1 MAQDKLVKIYCVN
14 TRQYVDVPIGSTLT
28 DIFNII
34 HPTDITLPT
43 NGKVNNVVVD
53 MEYAIYNNQDI
64 EFQDITS
71 DSGLWTYARSLF
83 FVLSKAL
90 KDILPNCP
98 IRSECVIGFGIFCRT
113 NSDITDD
120 LFKKIDAR
128 MKEIIGSD
136 LPFVKVTTHTQD
148 AIELFKQHNHMSRVN
163 LLKDRKKIY
172 TSYYML
178 DGEPDYYYGPLL
190 RSTGQLRNYAFER
203 YHDGLLLRIPN
214 PRKPDELVPFVKQD
228 KMLEVI
234 NEQKQWQEIIGISTV
249 GELNVHS
256 QLKRNIADVINLS
269 EALQEKKIA
278 KIAETIKNQK
288 DIRLILIAGPSS
300 SGKTTFSKRLRVQL
314 ITEGI
319 IPYSI
324 SMDDYFLDRA
334 HTPLDEKGD
343 YDFESIYALD
353 IQRLQ
358 DDINALLAGKEVEL
372 PKFDFTTGSRV
383 QSEKRLKLGDNSILI
398 MEGIH
403 GLNPELTRAIPK
415 KNKYKI
421 FVSALTTILLD
432 YHNFIPSTDNRLL
445 RRIVRDYKYR
455 NCSAEETIRRWP
467 SVLRGEIKWI
477 IPYQEEADV
486 MFNSALLFEL
496 AGLRTQALP
505 LLEAVPENVPE
516 YSEAYRLRKF
526 LNYILPIK
534 IDGLPPT
541 SLLREFMGGSTFTY

>member
-1 MAQDKLVKIYCVN
+1 
-14 TRQYVDVPIGSTLT
+14 
-28 DIFNII
+28 
-34 HPTDITLPT
+34 
-43 NGKVNNVVVD
+43 
-53 MEYAIYNNQDI
+53 
-64 EFQDITS
+64 
-71 DSGLWTYARSLF
+71 
-83 FVLSKAL
+83 
-90 KDILPNCP
+90 
-98 IRSECVIGFGIFCRT
+98 
-113 NSDITDD
+113 
-120 LFKKIDAR
+120 
-128 MKEIIGSD
+128 
-136 LPFVKVTTHTQD
+136 
-148 AIELFKQHNHMSRVN
+148 
-163 LLKDRKKIY
+163 
-172 TSYYML
+172 
-178 DGEPDYYYGPLL
+178 
-190 RSTGQLRNYAFER
+190 
-203 YHDGLLLRIPN
+203 
-214 PRKPDELVPFVKQD
+214 
-228 KMLEVI
+228 
-234 NEQKQWQEIIGISTV
+234 
-249 GELNVHS
+249 
-256 QLKRNIADVINLS
+256 
-269 EALQEKKIA
+269 
-278 KIAETIKNQK
+278 
-288 DIRLILIAGPSS
+288 
-300 SGKTTFSKRLRVQL
+300 
-314 ITEGI
+314 
-319 IPYSI
+319 
-324 SMDDYFLDRA
+324 MDDYFLDRA